1 MATPTATYDPWAEA
15 NNPFELQYNNHLWG
29 QVEINAWTCAL
40 VKGIG
45 KVSWDEQAHGEK
57 NRHTSI
63 DITIHALPEMDIQ
76 NENITKR
83 ETLAWM
89 KDWKTIILPS
99 IRDLG
104 FMDAR
109 ELNGKWVKVES
120 VPTGETY
127 QKNGETRNRTTF
139 RFERVFVNEAECR
152 VDYLTQSGESG
163 AASEAD
169 YPPISAPAKRE
180 EQILGELGF
189 DNPEKKAAE
198 QFLYFALESA
208 TRGKQDADAWAAV
221 PGAIAMYPQVAK
233 YFNHNSPEVKN
244 WMAKKGFI
252 HF

>member
-1 MATPTATYDPWAEA
+1 MATPTAIYDPWAEV
-15 NNPFELQYNNHLWG
+15 NNPPELQYDNHLWG

-45 KVSWDEQAHGEK
+45 KVAWDEQAHGAQ
-57 NRHTSI
+57 NRHTAI

-83 ETLAWM
+83 ETLAWA

-99 IRDLG
+99 IKDLG
-104 FMDAR
+104 FMDVR

-120 VPTGETY
+120 VPTGKTY
-127 QKNGETRNRTTF
+127 QKNGETYNKTTF

-152 VDYLTQSGESG
+152 ADYLTQSGEPG
-163 AASEAD
+163 AESAAD
-169 YPPISAPAKRE
+169 YPPAPKKSA

-198 QFLYFALESA
+198 QFLYFALENA
-208 TRGKQDADAWAAV
+208 TRGKQDAEAWAAV

-233 YFNHNSPEVKN
+233 YFSHESPEVKA
-244 WMAKKGFI
+244 WMDKKGFI
-252 HF
+252 QF

>member
-1 MATPTATYDPWAEA
+1 MAIVNHDPWAEV
-15 NNPFELQYNNHLWG
+15 NNPPELQYDNHLWG

-45 KVSWDEQAHGEK
+45 KVAWDDQAHGAQ
-57 NRHTSI
+57 NRHTAI
-63 DITIHALPEMDIQ
+63 DITIHALPEMNIQ

-83 ETLAWM
+83 ETLAWA

-127 QKNGETRNRTTF
+127 QKNGETRNKTTF
-139 RFERVFVNEAECR
+139 RFERVFANEAECR
-152 VDYLTQSGESG
+152 ADYLTQSGEPG
-163 AASEAD
+163 AASAVD
-169 YPPISAPAKRE
+169 YPPAPKKSE
-180 EQILGELGF
+180 EQILSESGF

-208 TRGKQDADAWAAV
+208 TRGKQDAEAWAAV
-221 PGAIAMYPQVAK
+221 PGAIAMYPQIAK
-233 YFNHNSPEVKN
+233 YFNAESSEVKD
-244 WMAKKGFI
+244 WMAKKGFLP
-252 HF
+252 F